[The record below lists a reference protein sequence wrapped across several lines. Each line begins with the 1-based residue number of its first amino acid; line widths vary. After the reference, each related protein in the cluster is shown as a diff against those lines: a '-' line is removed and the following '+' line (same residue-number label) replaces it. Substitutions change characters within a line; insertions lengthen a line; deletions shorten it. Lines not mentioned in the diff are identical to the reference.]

1 MFCGVYLGMHFLWFV
16 GHRFSQITTSKSL
29 PLKQGMSEKVDILG
43 TLDQAD
49 NMLPGA
55 FPCSL
60 SPLSPLVLL
69 VVQVPDILGR
79 EKGKMEELWVPH
91 SSHEVL

>member
-1 MFCGVYLGMHFLWFV
+1 
-16 GHRFSQITTSKSL
+16 
-29 PLKQGMSEKVDILG
+29 MSEKVDILG

-91 SSHEVL
+91 

>member
-1 MFCGVYLGMHFLWFV
+1 M
-16 GHRFSQITTSKSL
+16 
-29 PLKQGMSEKVDILG
+29 DILG

-60 SPLSPLVLL
+60 SSLSPLVLL

-79 EKGKMEELWVPH
+79 EKGKMEELWVPQ
-91 SSHEVL
+91 